1 VTRSPSITSR
11 RSLDGTLPRVPHGEP
26 SPDTTATYREERRH
40 AWRALHALRRA
51 GFGWAQAAWFQVAS
65 IGAAVALTIL
75 EFFLELRG
83 LEIVAREEFGA
94 LSYTNAEPPSGP
106 PLMVLIVAAVLI
118 IVGAMVWKCQGW
130 PWLFV
135 GAVVMTIGSAIQLP
149 VESNAITNAFE
160 LALLTSIMATKAF
173 QDRRSVSGTARH
185 GEPVGEP
192 A

>member
-1 VTRSPSITSR
+1 
-11 RSLDGTLPRVPHGEP
+11 
-26 SPDTTATYREERRH
+26 
-40 AWRALHALRRA
+40 
-51 GFGWAQAAWFQVAS
+51 
-65 IGAAVALTIL
+65 
-75 EFFLELRG
+75 
-83 LEIVAREEFGA
+83 
-94 LSYTNAEPPSGP
+94 
-106 PLMVLIVAAVLI
+106 MVLIVAAVLI

>member
-1 VTRSPSITSR
+1 MDSIIF
-11 RSLDGTLPRVPHGEP
+11 L
-26 SPDTTATYREERRH
+26 A
-40 AWRALHALRRA
+40 
-51 GFGWAQAAWFQVAS
+51 F
-65 IGAAVALTIL
+65 AVAYLAL
-75 EFFLELRG
+75 LVWG
-83 LEIVAREEFGA
+83 IVLANRHGWWTPANLVLLVLVA
-94 LSYTNAEPPSGP
+94 LVYDN
-106 PLMVLIVAAVLI
+106 LI
-118 IVGAMVWKCQGW
+118 IGVGGW
-130 PWLFV
+130 IIV